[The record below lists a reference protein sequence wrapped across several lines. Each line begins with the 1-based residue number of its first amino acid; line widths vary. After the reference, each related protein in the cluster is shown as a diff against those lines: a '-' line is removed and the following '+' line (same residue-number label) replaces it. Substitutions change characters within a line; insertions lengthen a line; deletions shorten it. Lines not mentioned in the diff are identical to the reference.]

1 VIAMTD
7 TTKTGHR
14 RVFLVVID
22 ETEEMRLAL
31 RYAARRAH
39 ATGGRVDLLYVLEPP
54 EFQQWSAISDLM
66 KEEQREEAEK
76 LLQAMSSRVYDIAGS
91 FPVLHLREGSR
102 REELVKLLQED
113 PGISI
118 LVLGAGTGPEGP
130 GPLVSHIVGK
140 LSGKLAVPITIVPGS
155 LSEAQIDEL
164 T

>member
-1 VIAMTD
+1 MTE
-7 TTKTGHR
+7 KSEASHR

-22 ETEEMRLAL
+22 ETEEMRVAL

-54 EFQQWSAISDLM
+54 EFQQWSAIGDLM
-66 KEEQREEAEK
+66 KEEQREEAER
-76 LLQAMSSRVYDIAGS
+76 LLQSLSSTVHDMAGS
-91 FPVLHLREGSR
+91 FPVLHLREGTR
-102 REELVKLLQED
+102 REELVKLLHED

-130 GPLVSHIVGK
+130 GPLVSHLVGK
-140 LSGKLAVPITIVPGS
+140 MSGKLRVPITIVPGS
-155 LSEAQIDEL
+155 LTDAEIDDL

>member
-1 VIAMTD
+1 MTE
-7 TTKTGHR
+7 KPEAANR

-22 ETEEMRLAL
+22 ETEEMRVAL

-54 EFQQWSAISDLM
+54 EFQQWSAIGDLM
-66 KEEQREEAEK
+66 KEEQREEAER
-76 LLQAMSSRVYDIAGS
+76 LLQSLSSKVYDMAGS
-91 FPVLHLREGSR
+91 FPVLHLREGTR
-102 REELVKLLQED
+102 REELVKLLHED

-130 GPLVSHIVGK
+130 GPLVSHLVGK
-140 LSGKLAVPITIVPGS
+140 MSGKLRVPITIVPGS
-155 LSEAQIDEL
+155 LTDAEIDEQ